1 MNLMLTLKYHGH
13 AIHHPLPRAS
23 WYIFRGSRTLL
34 PQWRHS
40 ISQGPLLETR
50 SPLWTWQ
57 HQGDTRREAVHSEGL
72 RLASSPS
79 RQSLGP
85 EGEAQSGLAVNTVY
99 LANLST
105 FPAQAAVRDDAEQ
118 FSFTLGVA
126 MTARNSQTKPDLKK
140 NSVLGPKS

>member
-1 MNLMLTLKYHGH
+1 M
-13 AIHHPLPRAS
+13 
-23 WYIFRGSRTLL
+23 
-34 PQWRHS
+34 
-40 ISQGPLLETR
+40 
-50 SPLWTWQ
+50 
-57 HQGDTRREAVHSEGL
+57 HSEGL

-105 FPAQAAVRDDAEQ
+105 FPGQAAVRDDAEQ
-118 FSFTLGVA
+118 SSFTLGVA

>member
-1 MNLMLTLKYHGH
+1 M
-13 AIHHPLPRAS
+13 R
-23 WYIFRGSRTLL
+23 
-34 PQWRHS
+34 
-40 ISQGPLLETR
+40 
-50 SPLWTWQ
+50 
-57 HQGDTRREAVHSEGL
+57 SEGL

-118 FSFTLGVA
+118 SSFTLGVA